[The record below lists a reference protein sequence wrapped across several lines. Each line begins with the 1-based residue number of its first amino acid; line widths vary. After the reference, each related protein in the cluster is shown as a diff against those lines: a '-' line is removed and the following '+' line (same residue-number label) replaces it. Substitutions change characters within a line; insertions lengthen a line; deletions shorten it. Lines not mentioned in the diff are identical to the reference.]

1 MGEPLPAELEA
12 VAQAIV
18 ERRLTVPAV
27 FFLELHRPLAGL
39 AGQAAVLGT
48 PLLAPLLGLDRFR
61 TLQRVLADPAQFNA
75 FLDRLEALDRRGEE
89 A

>member
-27 FFLELHRPLAGL
+27 FFLALAGL

-48 PLLAPLLGLDRFR
+48 RLLAPLLGLDRFR